1 MNEYITD
8 IKSYRSQGVAGE
20 HKPTLSESIN
30 GSGESDIESERLD
43 DFDVA

>member
-20 HKPTLSESIN
+20 RKPTSSESIN